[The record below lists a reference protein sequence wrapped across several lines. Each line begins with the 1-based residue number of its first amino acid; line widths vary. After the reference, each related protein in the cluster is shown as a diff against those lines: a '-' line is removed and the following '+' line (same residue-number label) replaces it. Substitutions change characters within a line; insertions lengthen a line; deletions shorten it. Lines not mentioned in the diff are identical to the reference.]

1 MKKRKIFSTAL
12 TGVVAVFLLSGFL
25 TAPAFDFSKDENVVS
40 RGHEF
45 PELPY
50 SYDALE
56 PYIDKMTME
65 IHYDRHHRGYY
76 NKFLAA
82 VEGTDYASSPLP
94 QLFANISQYPTS
106 IRNNGGGYY
115 NHTLFWNNMTPDK
128 TEPSAKLKKAIEDSF
143 GSWEK
148 FQEEFN
154 AAAATLFG
162 SGWAWLVMDENKKL
176 LVGNTPNQ
184 DNPLMDV
191 SELRGTPLLAL
202 DVWEHA
208 YYLKYQ
214 NKRTTY
220 ISEFWNVINWDEVNR
235 RFEKALG
242 Q

>member
-1 MKKRKIFSTAL
+1 MKKRKFISSAAL
-12 TGVVAVFLLSGFL
+12 GVIAVIILSGFM
-25 TAPAFDFSKDENVVS
+25 TNSVFDLSIDKNSEFK
-40 RGHEF
+40 GHEF

-65 IHYDRHHRGYY
+65 IHYNRHHRGYY
-76 NKFLAA
+76 NKYLAA
-82 VEGTDYASSPLP
+82 VEVTDHESTPLP
-94 QLFANISQYPTS
+94 QLFANVSQLPTS

-115 NHTLFWNNMTPDK
+115 NHALFWNNMSPDK
-128 TEPSAKLKKAIEDSF
+128 TEPSAKLKKAIEDNF

-154 AAAATLFG
+154 TAAATLFG

-220 ISEFWNVINWDEVNR
+220 ISEFWNVINWDKVNR
-235 RFEKALG
+235 RFEKALAL
-242 Q
+242 